1 MASRKY
7 YWWHYIPFLLL
18 LPILLV
24 FYLDAWW
31 GYQFLRLT
39 SIVVFALIAWTIF
52 IVIRSIAIGGL
63 HKKLIISLSA
73 LYVLAVIFLV
83 AVRIPAW
90 ECNPEKLVKH
100 YEQKKEVLDE
110 LIAYTQSA
118 LDEGESALVD
128 VYGAATEDVGLDEE
142 EVETI
147 RDLLRKSR
155 CRSIDTSFPD
165 YCDIGHKT
173 IGYGFGYGY
182 RIYLAPMT
190 DEQYQEAVD
199 SAGFFPYND
208 RVVLTFDGGAV
219 GPDELPEERKEA
231 FLQKHPYPRAKQ

>member
-39 SIVVFALIAWTIF
+39 SIVVFLLIAWTIF

-100 YEQKKEVLDE
+100 YEQIGENSNRCITGNIWLDHGGCNR
-110 LIAYTQSA
+110 LWMVIA
-118 LDEGESALVD
+118 
-128 VYGAATEDVGLDEE
+128 
-142 EVETI
+142 
-147 RDLLRKSR
+147 
-155 CRSIDTSFPD
+155 
-165 YCDIGHKT
+165 
-173 IGYGFGYGY
+173 
-182 RIYLAPMT
+182 
-190 DEQYQEAVD
+190 
-199 SAGFFPYND
+199 
-208 RVVLTFDGGAV
+208 
-219 GPDELPEERKEA
+219 PEEA
-231 FLQKHPYPRAKQ
+231 GDT

>member
-31 GYQFLRLT
+31 GNQFLHLVT
-39 SIVVFALIAWTIF
+39 PIVVFMLIAWAV
-52 IVIRSIAIGGL
+52 IVLIRSFAVGGL
-63 HKKLIISLSA
+63 HKKLIIFLSA

-83 AVRIPAW
+83 TVRIPAW

-100 YEQKKEVLDE
+100 YEQKKEALYE
-110 LIAYTQSA
+110 LIAYTRSA
-118 LDEGESALVD
+118 LDEEEHAFVD
-128 VYGAATEDVGLDEE
+128 VYGAATEDVGLDEK
-142 EVETI
+142 EVRTI
-147 RDLLRKSR
+147 RKLLKKSR
-155 CRSIDTSFPD
+155 CHSIETSFPN
-165 YCDIGHKT
+165 YCDIGYKT

-190 DEQYQEAVD
+190 EEQYQEAVD
-199 SAGFFPYND
+199 SARFHPYND

-219 GPDELPEERKEA
+219 GP
-231 FLQKHPYPRAKQ
+231 